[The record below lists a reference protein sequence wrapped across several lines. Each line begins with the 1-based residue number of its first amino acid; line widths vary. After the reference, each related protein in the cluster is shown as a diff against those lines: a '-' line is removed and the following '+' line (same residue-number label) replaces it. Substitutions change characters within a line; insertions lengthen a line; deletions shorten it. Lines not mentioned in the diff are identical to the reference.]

1 MNKRQLSAFTAGLM
15 LLAAS
20 CKKSDA
26 LYQQAARQEA
36 TQNAAVASA
45 TPANA
50 SAAWR
55 TTGQW
60 NSNPQEGF
68 TVFSTKLSDSSITS
82 TVVAKGLVLV
92 YMNNGKSLVSLP
104 RQQKDG
110 GDAFW
115 YYQLSKNS
123 LQINCDAYAA
133 SVNPSS
139 VQVKYFVIT
148 PPQLEQLAKAGH
160 DKKSLLTLTYDNA
173 AALLK

>member
-1 MNKRQLSAFTAGLM
+1 MNKRQLSTFAIGLM

-26 LYQQAARQEA
+26 LYKESARQEA
-36 TQNAAVASA
+36 NQQQTAATTETGSVAVWKTASQWS
-45 TPANA
+45 
-50 SAAWR
+50 SAA
-55 TTGQW
+55 
-60 NSNPQEGF
+60 QEGF
-68 TVFSTKLSDSSITS
+68 TIHSTKLSDSSITS
-82 TVVAKGLVLV
+82 DVVAKGLVLV
-92 YMNNGKSLVSLP
+92 YMNDGKSVVSLP
-104 RQQKDG
+104 YQQKDG

-123 LQINCDAYAA
+123 LQINCDAYTAGI
-133 SVNPSS
+133 NPSS

-148 PPQLEQLAKAGH
+148 PTQLEELAKAGH